1 MLVFGSCLVTAL
13 LSKEPRPYFIRY
25 PSDGSGISAV
35 GDIET
40 EEEVLVQT
48 CNGESKQFG
57 DGDSDFES
65 KDTDVEGDIDGDVEG
80 EENCDSPVEQS
91 DLSVNC

>member
-1 MLVFGSCLVTAL
+1 M
-13 LSKEPRPYFIRY
+13 
-25 PSDGSGISAV
+25 GSGISAV

-40 EEEVLVQT
+40 EEEVEVET
-48 CNGESKQFG
+48 DNGESKQLEE
-57 DGDSDFES
+57 GDSNFES

>member
-1 MLVFGSCLVTAL
+1 MGASF
-13 LSKEPRPYFIRY
+13 SKGNPTV
-25 PSDGSGISAV
+25 GSGISAV

-40 EEEVLVQT
+40 EEEVELDT
-48 CNGESKQFG
+48 DNGEFKQLE

-65 KDTDVEGDIDGDVEG
+65 KDTERDIDGDVEG

>member
-1 MLVFGSCLVTAL
+1 MGASF
-13 LSKEPRPYFIRY
+13 SKGNPTV
-25 PSDGSGISAV
+25 GSGISPV

-40 EEEVLVQT
+40 EEEVEVET
-48 CNGESKQFG
+48 DNGEFKQLEE
-57 DGDSDFES
+57 GDSDFES
-65 KDTDVEGDIDGDVEG
+65 KDADVEGDIDGDVEG

>member
-1 MLVFGSCLVTAL
+1 MGASF
-13 LSKEPRPYFIRY
+13 SKGNPTV
-25 PSDGSGISAV
+25 GSGISAV

-40 EEEVLVQT
+40 EEEVELET
-48 CNGESKQFG
+48 GDGEFKQLEE
-57 DGDSDFES
+57 GDSDFES
-65 KDTDVEGDIDGDVEG
+65 KDTEVEGDIDGDVEG

>member
-1 MLVFGSCLVTAL
+1 MGASFPKGNPTV
-13 LSKEPRPYFIRY
+13 
-25 PSDGSGISAV
+25 GSGTSPV

-40 EEEVLVQT
+40 EEEVEVDT
-48 CNGESKQFG
+48 DNGEFKQLEE
-57 DGDSDFES
+57 GDSDFES

-80 EENCDSPVEQS
+80 EESCDSPVEQS

>member
-1 MLVFGSCLVTAL
+1 MGASF
-13 LSKEPRPYFIRY
+13 SKGNPTV
-25 PSDGSGISAV
+25 GSGISPV

-40 EEEVLVQT
+40 EEEVEVDT
-48 CNGESKQFG
+48 DNAEFKQLEE
-57 DGDSDFES
+57 GDSDFES
-65 KDTDVEGDIDGDVEG
+65 KDADVEEDIDGDVEG

>member
-1 MLVFGSCLVTAL
+1 MGASF
-13 LSKEPRPYFIRY
+13 SKGNHTI
-25 PSDGSGISAV
+25 GSGRSAV

-40 EEEVLVQT
+40 EEEVEVET
-48 CNGESKQFG
+48 DNGEFKQLEE
-57 DGDSDFES
+57 GDSDFES
-65 KDTDVEGDIDGDVEG
+65 KDADVEEDIDGDVEG

>member
-1 MLVFGSCLVTAL
+1 MGASF
-13 LSKEPRPYFIRY
+13 SKGNHTI
-25 PSDGSGISAV
+25 GSGISAV

-40 EEEVLVQT
+40 EEEVDVDT
-48 CNGESKQFG
+48 DNGEFRQLEE
-57 DGDSDFES
+57 GDSDFES
-65 KDTDVEGDIDGDVEG
+65 KDADVEEDIDGDVEG

>member
-1 MLVFGSCLVTAL
+1 MGASF
-13 LSKEPRPYFIRY
+13 SKGNHTI
-25 PSDGSGISAV
+25 GSGISAV

-40 EEEVLVQT
+40 EEEVEVGT
-48 CNGESKQFG
+48 GDGESKQLE
-57 DGDSDFES
+57 DGDSNFES
-65 KDTDVEGDIDGDVEG
+65 KDTGVEGDIDGDVEG